1 MGILDIDYTHIN
13 FEKRYILATDLEFC
27 MLKKLQGAWP
37 SLQEIRFFCFNLTPD
52 VLVMKRESNWKII
65 ECTSEL
71 EPLDEVL
78 AGVAVVSDN
87 E

>member
-1 MGILDIDYTHIN
+1 MLNVDYANID
-13 FEKRYILATDLEFC
+13 FEKWHQMATDLEFC
-27 MLKKLQGAWP
+27 MVKKKLERAWP
-37 SLQEIRFFCFNLTPD
+37 SLQDIIFSCYELTPD
-52 VLVMKRESNWKII
+52 VLMMSRKSNWKII

>member
-1 MGILDIDYTHIN
+1 MRILDVDYVDISY
-13 FEKRYILATDLEFC
+13 EKWYQMATDLEFC
-27 MLKKLQGAWP
+27 MLKKLKRAWP
-37 SLQEIRFFCFNLTPD
+37 ILQEIRFFCYKLTPD
-52 VLVMKRESNWKII
+52 VLVMKRESNWKVI

-78 AGVAVVSDN
+78 GIAVVSDD